1 MPSESTALQIGFLKE
16 LKLSLQDLLMPE
28 NVNFHYQSGPKKEG
42 KLSPECFFFFFFYS
56 HASFSAKKEAFWS
69 NLS

>member
-42 KLSPECFFFFFFYS
+42 KLSPECFFFFFF
-56 HASFSAKKEAFWS
+56 FTPMLRFQLKRRRFGVI
-69 NLS
+69 